1 MPTGTPPSYIGY
13 GIEAWGNGAKYSHN
27 LVEGLNN
34 ADMISWGTGR
44 LPWEIKD
51 NYVCNPTSKN
61 MIHEEGDW
69 KQTPPLQSGNV
80 ISTTCAARASSAPT
94 IAKPN
99 GTYSAPTQ
107 VTLIDVGFTAA
118 VGPLATPR
126 STTQP
131 TVAARPPRRGPIQ
144 ALSQLRHVYGES
156 DGNVRKRREPQG
168 ATRLPTDLCR
178 AWCRVPTMWHRIQP
192 IGDGQVP
199 GSGNPMTQIGVL
211 SFSES
216 VDSPGGCR

>member
-1 MPTGTPPSYIGY
+1 MGQRSEVQPQ
-13 GIEAWGNGAKYSHN
+13 

-156 DGNVRKRREPQG
+156 DGNV
-168 ATRLPTDLCR
+168 
-178 AWCRVPTMWHRIQP
+178 
-192 IGDGQVP
+192 
-199 GSGNPMTQIGVL
+199 GSGANPKELPGCLRICAERGAECPLCGIGSSQSAMARYPVA
-211 SFSES
+211 
-216 VDSPGGCR
+216 VTR